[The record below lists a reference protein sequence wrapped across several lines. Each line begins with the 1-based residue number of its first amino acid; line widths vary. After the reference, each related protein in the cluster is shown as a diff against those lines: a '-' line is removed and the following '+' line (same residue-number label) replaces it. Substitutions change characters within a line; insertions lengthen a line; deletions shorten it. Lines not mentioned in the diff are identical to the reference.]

1 MSIYIL
7 YIYTPIIYIYIY
19 THTYIYIHICTC
31 VYIYICCGIVDD
43 HKPFSLG
50 NHRRL
55 RVMVDSFDLEVAC
68 LAFSKAVGQNVW
80 DMNGMI

>member
-1 MSIYIL
+1 MYM
-7 YIYTPIIYIYIY
+7 
-19 THTYIYIHICTC
+19 C
-31 VYIYICCGIVDD
+31 IYICCGIVDD

-50 NHRRL
+50 NRRRL